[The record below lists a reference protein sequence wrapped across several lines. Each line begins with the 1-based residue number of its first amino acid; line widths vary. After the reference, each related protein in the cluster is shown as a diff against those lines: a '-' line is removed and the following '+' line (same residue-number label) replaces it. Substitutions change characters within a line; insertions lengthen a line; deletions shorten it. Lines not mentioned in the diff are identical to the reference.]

1 MDKYGQNANQK
12 CRKINKDNRVQTP
25 LNRAGIVHGGI
36 PVIKLQGDSKVLL
49 HFSPLPNGDSY
60 LSLIIPQ
67 TLKKIDKI

>member
-36 PVIKLQGDSKVLL
+36 PVIKLQGDSKVLCG
-49 HFSPLPNGDSY
+49 LPF
-60 LSLIIPQ
+60 LLKIP
-67 TLKKIDKI
+67 